1 MALAAGTRLGSYE
14 VVSAIGAG
22 GMGEVYKAR
31 DTRLD
36 RIVAIKVLPAHLADR
51 AELRERFE
59 REAKTIASLNH
70 PHICTLYDTGHQDDI
85 DFLVME
91 YIEGETLAQRLLKGA
106 LPLQQVLQ
114 YSIEVSDA
122 LDKAHRKGITHRDLK
137 PGNIMLTKSGT
148 KLLDFGLA
156 KLAQEAVPSTPDSQ
170 LPTLKSGITG
180 EGTIL
185 GTLQYM
191 APEQVEAKEVDARTD
206 IFAFGAVVYE
216 MATGQRAFQGK
227 TQASLIAKILEID
240 PPPISSLQPMTPP
253 SLDRVVKKCLAKEP
267 EKRWQAASDVCDELK
282 WIAEGGSQA
291 GKPAPVATSRKSPFG
306 DARLAWVLTAVFFL
320 ALLALGYF
328 VYSRPAPQQLHA
340 VRFTLFP
347 PEKWSLA
354 GTGAVT
360 TGATAPVMISPDG
373 RQIAFVAVSEEGK
386 ALLWVRSL
394 DSLAAQSLAGTEG
407 ASAPFWSPDSRT
419 LGFFAGG
426 KLKKIDVSG
435 GPPITLCDAP
445 DNRGGTWNRDGLILF
460 APTNTTALQKVSA
473 SGGAPTRATV
483 LGQGE
488 LGHIRPSFLPDGR
501 HFLYS
506 TIAPRPGL
514 GGPIYLGSVDSAE
527 KKMLLD
533 ATSANALYSQGYL
546 LFLRET
552 TLIAQPF
559 DAERLVFTGDAF
571 PIAERIRTSA
581 STQPYGYFSASEN
594 GALAYQTGAETANS
608 QLLWFDRTGKQI
620 GVLGDPAVYGAVE
633 LSPDNKRASVSIVD
647 EGGKG
652 VDIWVYDVARGL
664 RTRFTFGPSQVYEA
678 IWSPDGS
685 RIVFNS
691 RRKGSI
697 DLYQKAS
704 SGAGSEET
712 LLENNVNKYPDSWS
726 PDGKFLLYEGLGSSR
741 TADLF
746 VLPLTGD
753 RKPFPLLQTQFGGT
767 EDGHISPDGR
777 WVAYRSSESGRNE
790 IYVAP
795 FPGPDGKWQI
805 STAGGTKPRWR
816 HDGSEIFYLTP
827 DSKLMVASVSGKGAG
842 FDVGVVK
849 QLFATR
855 IVTFAGF
862 YQYDVSADGQRFLIN
877 TSPEQATLAPITVVL
892 NWTAGLKK

>member
-1 MALAAGTRLGSYE
+1 MSVSAGTRFGPYE
-14 VVSAIGAG
+14 ILSAIGAG
-22 GMGEVYKAR
+22 GMGEVYRAR

-36 RIVAIKVLPAHLADR
+36 RIVAIKVLPSHLAGR
-51 AELRERFE
+51 AELRERFD

-70 PHICTLYDTGHQDDI
+70 PHICTLYDTGHQDNI

-91 YIEGETLAQRLLKGA
+91 YLEGETLAQRLVKGA
-106 LPLQQVLQ
+106 LPIQQVLQ
-114 YSIEVSDA
+114 YAIEISDA

-137 PGNIMLTKSGT
+137 PSNIMLTKSGT

-156 KLAQEAVPSTPDSQ
+156 KLKQDVAPATPDSQ

-253 SLDRVVKKCLAKEP
+253 ALDRVVKKCLAKEP

-282 WIAEGGSQA
+282 WIADGGSQA
-291 GKPAPVATSRKSPFG
+291 GTPAPVSATRKNPLN
-306 DARLAWVLTAVFFL
+306 DARLAWIVAAVIFLTA
-320 ALLALGYF
+320 LALGSF
-328 VYSRPAPQQLHA
+328 AHFRPAPQQTNA

-354 GTGAVT
+354 GTGTVT
-360 TGATAPVMISPDG
+360 TGASAPVMISPDG
-373 RQIAFVAVSEEGK
+373 QKIAFVAVSEEGK
-386 ALLWVRSL
+386 SLLWVRSL
-394 DSLAAQSLAGTEG
+394 DALTAQSLAGTEG

-419 LGFFAGG
+419 LGFFTGG

-460 APTNTTALQKVSA
+460 AQTNTSALEKVPA
-473 SGGAPTRATV
+473 SGGVPTPATV

-514 GGPIYLGSVDSAE
+514 GGPIYLGSLDSADR
-527 KKMLLD
+527 KVLLN

-559 DAERLVFTGDAF
+559 DAGRLAFNGDAF
-571 PIAERIRTSA
+571 PIAERIRTSS
-581 STQPYGYFSASEN
+581 STQPYGYFSVSEN
-594 GALAYQTGAETANS
+594 GALVYQTGAETSNS

-620 GVLGDPAVYGAVE
+620 GALGDPAVYNSLE
-633 LSPDNKRASVSIVD
+633 LSPDGKRVSVSIAD
-647 EGGKG
+647 ETGKN

-664 RTRFTFGPSQVYEA
+664 RTRFTFGTSQVFA
-678 IWSPDGS
+678 SIWSPDGS

-691 RRKGSI
+691 RQKGSF

-712 LLENNVNKYPDSWS
+712 LLESSVNKYPDSWS
-726 PDGKFLLYEGLGSSR
+726 PDGKFLLYESLGSNR
-741 TADLF
+741 TSDLF
-746 VLPLTGD
+746 ILPLTGD

-767 EDGHISPDGR
+767 DDGQISPDGR
-777 WVAYRSSESGRNE
+777 WVAYGSNESGKNE
-790 IYVAP
+790 VYVAP
-795 FPGPDGKWQI
+795 FPGPGGKWQI

-827 DSKLMVASVSGKGAG
+827 DSKLMVASVSGKGAS

-855 IVTFAGF
+855 VVTFAGF

-877 TSPEQATLAPITVVL
+877 TTPEQAASAPITVVL

>member
-1 MALAAGTRLGSYE
+1 MMLATGAKLGPYE
-14 VVSAIGAG
+14 ITGAIGAG
-22 GMGEVYKAR
+22 GMGEVYRAR
-31 DTRLD
+31 DMRLD
-36 RIVAIKVLPAHLADR
+36 RIVAIKVLPAHLAGR
-51 AELRERFE
+51 AELRERFD

-70 PHICTLYDTGHQDDI
+70 PHICTLYDTGHQDEI

-91 YIEGETLAQRLLKGA
+91 YLEGETLAQRLQKGA
-106 LPLQQVLQ
+106 LPIQQVLQ
-114 YSIEVSDA
+114 YAIEISDA

-156 KLAQEAVPSTPDSQ
+156 KLAQEAVPATPESQ
-170 LPTLKSGITG
+170 LPTMKSGITG

-206 IFAFGAVVYE
+206 IFAFGAVAYE
-216 MATGQRAFQGK
+216 MATGKKAFEGK
-227 TQASLIAKILEID
+227 TQASLIAKILETE

-253 SLDRVVKKCLAKEP
+253 ALDRVVKKCLAKEP

-282 WIAEGGSQA
+282 WIAEGGSQT
-291 GKPAPVATSRKSPFG
+291 GMPAPISASRKSALG
-306 DARLAWVLTAVFFL
+306 DGRLAWIVAAVFFL
-320 ALLALGYF
+320 AASALGYF
-328 VYSRPAPQQLHA
+328 VYSRPVPQQAHA

-347 PEKWSLA
+347 PDKWSLA

-373 RQIAFVAVSEEGK
+373 QRVAFVAISGEGK
-386 ALLWVRSL
+386 SLLWVRSL
-394 DSLAAQSLAGTEG
+394 DTLTVQSFAGTEG
-407 ASAPFWSPDSRT
+407 ASAPFWSPDSRS
-419 LGFFAGG
+419 LAFFAGG

-460 APTNTTALQKVSA
+460 APTNTSVLQKVSA
-473 SGGAPTRATV
+473 SGGLPAPATV

-488 LGHIRPSFLPDGR
+488 LGQIRPSFLPDGQ

-514 GGPIYLGSVDSAE
+514 GGPIYLGSLDSAE
-527 KKMLLD
+527 RKVLFN
-533 ATSANALYSQGYL
+533 ANSANALYAQGYL

-559 DAERLVFTGDAF
+559 DARRLVLTGDAF
-571 PIAERIRTSA
+571 PIAERIRTST

-594 GALAYQTGAETANS
+594 GALVYQTGAETANS

-620 GVLGDPAVYGAVE
+620 GALGDPADYSALE
-633 LSPDNKRASVSIVD
+633 LSPDGKRASVSIPD
-647 EGGKG
+647 DAGKG
-652 VDIWVYDVARGL
+652 EDIWLYDMARGL
-664 RTRFTFGPSQVYEA
+664 RTRFTFGPSNVFGSV
-678 IWSPDGS
+678 WSPDGS

-691 RRKGSI
+691 RRKGSF

-712 LLENNVNKYPDSWS
+712 LLEDNLNKYPDSWS
-726 PDGKFLLYEGLGSSR
+726 PDGKFILYESLGSSR
-741 TADLF
+741 NSNLF

-753 RKPFPLLQTQFGGT
+753 RKPYPLLQTKFG
-767 EDGHISPDGR
+767 EADGRISPDGR
-777 WVAYRSSESGRNE
+777 WVAYRSNESGRNE

-795 FPGPDGKWQI
+795 FPGPGGKWQI
-805 STAGGTKPRWR
+805 STAGGYFPRWR
-816 HDGSEIFYLTP
+816 HDGSEIFFLTL
-827 DSKLMVASVSGKGAG
+827 DSRLIVASVNGKGVG
-842 FDVGVVK
+842 FEVGAVK
-849 QLFATR
+849 PLFATR
-855 IVTFAGF
+855 IVAFTGAG
-862 YQYDVSADGQRFLIN
+862 YQYDASADGQRFLIN
-877 TSPEQATLAPITVVL
+877 TSPEQATSAPITVVL

>member
-1 MALAAGTRLGSYE
+1 MSVKAGTRLGPYE
-14 VVSAIGAG
+14 ILSVIGAG
-22 GMGEVYKAR
+22 GMGEVYRAR

-51 AELRERFE
+51 SELRERFE

-70 PHICTLYDTGHQDDI
+70 PHICTLYDTGHQGDI

-91 YIEGETLAQRLLKGA
+91 YLEGETFAQRLVKGS
-106 LPLQQVLQ
+106 LPIQQVLQ
-114 YSIEVSDA
+114 NAIEIADA

-156 KLAQEAVPSTPDSQ
+156 KLAQEAAPSTPESQ
-170 LPTLKSGITG
+170 LPTMKSGITG

-216 MATGQRAFQGK
+216 MATGKKAFEGK

-240 PPPISSLQPMTPP
+240 PPLISSLQPMTPP
-253 SLDRVVKKCLAKEP
+253 ALDRVVKKCLAKEP

-282 WIAEGGSQA
+282 WIAEGGSQT
-291 GKPAPVATSRKSPFG
+291 GLPAPTSASRKSDLG
-306 DARLAWVLTAVFFL
+306 DGRLAWIVAAVFFL
-320 ALLALGYF
+320 AASALGYF
-328 VYSRPAPQQLHA
+328 VYSRPAPQQAHA

-347 PEKWSLA
+347 PDKWSLA

-360 TGATAPVMISPDG
+360 TGATAPVITSPDG
-373 RQIAFVAVSEEGK
+373 QQIAFVAVSAEGK
-386 ALLWVRSL
+386 TLLWVHSL
-394 DSLAAQSLAGTEG
+394 DTLAAQSLAGTEG

-460 APTNTTALQKVSA
+460 APRNTSVLQKVSA
-473 SGGAPTRATV
+473 SGGVPAPATV
-483 LGQGE
+483 LDQGE

-506 TIAPRPGL
+506 TIAPRQGL
-514 GGPIYLGSVDSAE
+514 GGPIYLGSLDSAE
-527 KKMLLD
+527 RKVLFN
-533 ATSANALYSQGYL
+533 ANSANAIYTQGYL

-552 TLIAQPF
+552 TLVAQPF
-559 DAERLVFTGDAF
+559 DARRLMLTGDAF
-571 PIAERIRTSA
+571 PIAERIRTST

-594 GALAYQTGAETANS
+594 GALVYQTGAETADS
-608 QLLWFDRTGKQI
+608 QLLWFDRSGKQI
-620 GVLGDPAVYGAVE
+620 GALGDPAAYNALE
-633 LSPDNKRASVSIVD
+633 LSPDGKRASVNIPD
-647 EGGKG
+647 EAGKG
-652 VDIWVYDVARGL
+652 QDIWLYDMARGL
-664 RTRFTFGPSQVYEA
+664 RTRFTFGPANVSGSV
-678 IWSPDGS
+678 WSPDGS

-691 RRKGSI
+691 RRKGSF

-704 SGAGSEET
+704 SGAGSEEK
-712 LLENNVNKYPDSWS
+712 LLEDNLDKYPDSWS
-726 PDGKFLLYEGLGSSR
+726 PDGKFMLYESLGSSR
-741 TADLF
+741 NSNLF
-746 VLPLTGD
+746 DLPLTGD
-753 RKPFPLLQTQFGGT
+753 RKPFPLLQTQFGESNGR
-767 EDGHISPDGR
+767 ISPDDR
-777 WVAYRSSESGRNE
+777 WVAYNSNESGRNE

-795 FPGPDGKWQI
+795 FPGPGGKWQI
-805 STAGGTKPRWR
+805 SNTGGVYPRWR
-816 HDGSEIFYLTP
+816 HDGLEIFYLTP
-827 DSKLMVASVSGKGAG
+827 DNKLMAASVNGKGAG
-842 FDVGVVK
+842 FEVGAIK
-849 QLFATR
+849 PLFATR
-855 IVTFAGF
+855 IATRGS
-862 YQYDVSADGQRFLIN
+862 YQYDVSADGQRFLVN
-877 TSPEQATLAPITVVL
+877 TYPEQATSAPITVVL

>member
-1 MALAAGTRLGSYE
+1 
-14 VVSAIGAG
+14 
-22 GMGEVYKAR
+22 MGEVYKAR

-51 AELRERFE
+51 AELRDRFD

-70 PHICTLYDTGHQDDI
+70 PHICTLFDTGHQDEI

-91 YIEGETLAQRLLKGA
+91 YLEGETLAQRLVKGP
-106 LPLQQVLQ
+106 LPMQQLLQ
-114 YSIEVSDA
+114 YAIEISDA

-156 KLAQEAVPSTPDSQ
+156 KLAQEAVPSTPESQ
-170 LPTLKSGITG
+170 LPTMKSAITG

-227 TQASLIAKILEID
+227 TQASLMAKILETD
-240 PPPISSLQPMTPP
+240 PPPMSSLQPMTPP
-253 SLDRVVKKCLAKEP
+253 ALDRVAKKCLAKEP

-282 WIAEGGSQA
+282 WIAESGSQA
-291 GKPAPVATSRKSPFG
+291 DAPIPVAATRKSVLG
-306 DARLAWVLTAVFFL
+306 DARLAWIAAAVIFL
-320 ALLALGYF
+320 AALALGSFAYF
-328 VYSRPAPQQLHA
+328 RPAPQQAHA

-347 PEKWSLA
+347 PDKWSLA

-360 TGATAPVMISPDG
+360 TGAAAPVNISPDG
-373 RQIAFVAVSEEGK
+373 QKVAFVAVSEEGM

-394 DSLAAQSLAGTEG
+394 ETLAAQSLAGTEG

-419 LGFFAGG
+419 LGFFSGG

-460 APTNTTALQKVSA
+460 APRNTSVLQKVSA
-473 SGGAPTRATV
+473 SGGEPTPVTV
-483 LGQGE
+483 LAQGE

-514 GGPIYLGSVDSAE
+514 GGPIYLGSLDSAE
-527 KKMLLD
+527 RKELFN
-533 ATSANALYSQGYL
+533 ANSANAVYTQGYL

-552 TLIAQPF
+552 TLVAQPF
-559 DAERLVFTGDAF
+559 DARRLVMTGDAF
-571 PIAERIRTSA
+571 PIAERIRTSL

-594 GALAYQTGAETANS
+594 GALAYQAGAETANS
-608 QLLWFDRTGKQI
+608 QLLWFDRAGKQI
-620 GVLGDPAVYGAVE
+620 GALGDPATYRDVE
-633 LSPDNKRASVSIVD
+633 LSPDGKRAAVTILGEVA
-647 EGGKG
+647 GKG
-652 VDIWVYDVARGL
+652 QDIWLYDVARGL
-664 RTRFTFGPSQVYEA
+664 RTRFTFGPTNA
-678 IWSPDGS
+678 IAVWSPDGS
-685 RIVFNS
+685 RIVFSS
-691 RRKGSI
+691 RRKGPM
-697 DLYQKAS
+697 DLYQKPT
-704 SGAGSEET
+704 SGAGSEDL
-712 LLENNVNKYPDSWS
+712 LLEDNLDKFPDSWS
-726 PDGKFLLYEGLGSSR
+726 PDGRFVLYEAPSSSKS
-741 TADLF
+741 TELF

-753 RKPFPLLQTQFGGT
+753 RKPFPLMQAQFGGSD
-767 EDGHISPDGR
+767 DGQISPDGR
-777 WVAYRSSESGRNE
+777 WVAYRSNESGRNE

-795 FPGPDGKWQI
+795 FPGPSGKWQI
-805 STAGGTKPRWR
+805 STVGGHSPRWR
-816 HDGSEIFYLTP
+816 HDGSEVFYLTP
-827 DSKLMVASVSGKGAG
+827 DNKLNAASVNGKGAG
-842 FDVGVVK
+842 FEVGAVK
-849 QLFATR
+849 PLFATR
-855 IVTFAGF
+855 IVSAGG
-862 YQYDVSADGQRFLIN
+862 YQYDVSADGQRFLID
-877 TSPEQATLAPITVVL
+877 TAPEQATSSPITVVL